1 MTIHQRGESMSVV
14 LDSIEPSHIKDLFH
28 EFYPEGSVERL
39 DSADLACTEYNVG
52 IERKTAPDF
61 VGSVMGSNGEDGR
74 LWHQARRMRDTY
86 ASSYIILVG
95 GYDDLSRQDKLRFS
109 EAMWKGAIIS
119 LMARYNMKFLKVQS
133 NREFFEVSKRIFSKS
148 DGIDTHPM
156 NVKRAT
162 NEKEAVLVGALY
174 QVPGIGL
181 EYSKRIIGEL
191 GVDNIPELCTISK
204 EDLMSVDGIG
214 ERKATAIKEY
224 YFER

>member
-1 MTIHQRGESMSVV
+1 MSVI
-14 LDSIEPSHIKDLFH
+14 LDSIEPQHIKDLFH
-28 EFYPEGSVERL
+28 EFYPDGVVERL
-39 DSADLACTEYNVG
+39 DSGDLACTEYNVA

-86 ASSYIILVG
+86 ASIYIILIG
-95 GYDDLSRQDKLRFS
+95 GYNDLPEPDKQRFTQD
-109 EAMWKGAIIS
+109 MWTGAIIS
-119 LMARYNMKFLKVQS
+119 LMARYNMKFLKVNT
-133 NREFFEVSKRIFSKS
+133 NREFFQISKRIFSKS
-148 DGIDTHPM
+148 DGIDKHPM
-156 NVKRAT
+156 NIKRAT

-181 EYSKRIIGEL
+181 EYSKRIIDVL
-191 GVDNIPELCTISK
+191 GIDSIIGLCKTTV

-214 ERKATAIKEY
+214 ERKANAIKEY

>member
-1 MTIHQRGESMSVV
+1 MSVI
-14 LDSIEPSHIKDLFH
+14 LDSIEPQHIKDLFH

-39 DSADLACTEYNVG
+39 DSADLACTEFNVG

-61 VGSVMGSNGEDGR
+61 IGSVMGDCNGDGR
-74 LWHQARRMRDTY
+74 LWHQARRMSETY
-86 ASSYIILVG
+86 NSSYIILVG
-95 GYDDLSRQDKLRFS
+95 GYADLPEPDKLRFS
-109 EAMWKGAIIS
+109 YDMWKGAIIS

-133 NREFFEVSKRIFSKS
+133 NREFFQISKRIFSKS
-148 DGIDTHPM
+148 DGIDKHTM
-156 NVKRAT
+156 NIKRAT

-181 EYSKRIIGEL
+181 EYSKRIIDVL
-191 GVDNIPELCTISK
+191 GVDSIIQLCKTTV

-214 ERKATAIKEY
+214 ERKANSIKEY

>member
-1 MTIHQRGESMSVV
+1 MSVI
-14 LDSIEPSHIKDLFH
+14 LDSIEPQHIKDLFR
-28 EFYPEGSVERL
+28 EFYPDGVVERL
-39 DSADLACTEYNVG
+39 DSADLACTTYNVG

-61 VGSVMGSNGEDGR
+61 VGSVIGSNDEDGR

-109 EAMWKGAIIS
+109 YDMWKGAIIS
-119 LMARYNMKFLKVQS
+119 LMARYGLKFLKVQS
-133 NREFFEVSKRIFSKS
+133 NREFFEISKRIFSKS
-148 DGIDTHPM
+148 DGIDKHTL
-156 NVKRAT
+156 NIKRAT

-181 EYSKRIIGEL
+181 EYSKRIIEVL
-191 GVDNIPELCTISK
+191 GVDSIIELCKTSK
-204 EDLMSVDGIG
+204 EDLMSVSGIG
-214 ERKATAIKEY
+214 ERKANSIKEY

>member
-1 MTIHQRGESMSVV
+1 MPVI
-14 LDSIEPSHIKDLFH
+14 LDSLEPEHIKDLFH
-28 EFYPEGSVERL
+28 EFYPDGVVERL
-39 DSADLACTEYNVG
+39 DSGDLACTEYNVA

-86 ASSYIILVG
+86 ASSYIILIG
-95 GYDDLSRQDKLRFS
+95 GYNDLPEPDKQRFPHK
-109 EAMWKGAIIS
+109 MWTGAIIS
-119 LMARYNMKFLKVQS
+119 LMARYNMKFLKVNT
-133 NREFFEVSKRIFSKS
+133 NREFFQISKRIFSKS
-148 DGIDTHPM
+148 DGIDKHPM
-156 NVKRAT
+156 NIKRAT

-181 EYSKRIIGEL
+181 EYSKRIIDVL
-191 GVDNIPELCTISK
+191 GIDSIIELCKTTV

-214 ERKATAIKEY
+214 ERKAKSIKEY